1 MGEKEGGSRM
11 EERIPGLS
19 DNHELTLVNREQAQ
33 ISGVLHLA
41 TFDDEQ
47 VVLDTELGTL
57 TLKGEDL
64 HIKQLDLD
72 AGRLSVEG
80 LVTSVL
86 YGPGKGRTGRQK
98 GRGLLDRLLK

>member
-1 MGEKEGGSRM
+1 MD
-11 EERIPGLS
+11 ERELGTAE
-19 DNHELTLVNREQAQ
+19 DHELSLVNREQAN
-33 ISGVLHLA
+33 ITGVLHLA

-47 VVLDTELGTL
+47 IVLDTELGSL

-72 AGRLSVEG
+72 AGRLAVEG
-80 LVTSVL
+80 LITSVT
-86 YGPGKGRTGRQK
+86 YGPGKGRVGKNK